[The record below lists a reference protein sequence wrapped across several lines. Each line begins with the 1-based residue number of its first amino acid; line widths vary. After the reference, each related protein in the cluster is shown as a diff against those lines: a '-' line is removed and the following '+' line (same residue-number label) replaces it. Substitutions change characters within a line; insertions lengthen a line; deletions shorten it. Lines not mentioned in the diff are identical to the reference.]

1 MIIKGP
7 NRGPSFF
14 PQTPSSSGRFSF
26 FVPILETSTPDHHVN
41 IKLVLGLGGGE
52 NLDLQPSRM
61 PYLTSISCGTGLPHE
76 RQGLLPSLWLLS
88 RYLISHMALN
98 RSKLID
104 QVSLR
109 DLRRVAKR
117 LFDSKAL
124 TFAVVGKPTNLDP
137 TMRAPAYE

>member
-1 MIIKGP
+1 MQNAKDYING
-7 NRGPSFF
+7 SF
-14 PQTPSSSGRFSF
+14 PLRFTNSKTIAGVLNAVQHF
-26 FVPILETSTPDHHVN
+26 DLGIEYLE
-41 IKLVLGLGGGE
+41 
-52 NLDLQPSRM
+52 
-61 PYLTSISCGTGLPHE
+61 
-76 RQGLLPSLWLLS
+76 
-88 RYLISHMALN
+88 N